1 MLVWRL
7 MEGPGRNMRLV
18 QWFGLTGQRELV
30 RKGKAAELEQPVGT
44 QEEAVRTPK
53 EEAVRTQDASILVER
68 AVHYY
73 HTRRIHYHL
82 YEIVAVVAFETKIGR
97 GMVARRW

>member
-1 MLVWRL
+1 VWRL

-18 QWFGLTGQRELV
+18 QCFGLTGQRELV
-30 RKGKAAELEQPVGT
+30 RMEKAAELEQPVGT
-44 QEEAVRTPK
+44 Q

-82 YEIVAVVAFETKIGR
+82 YEIVTVVAFETKIGR